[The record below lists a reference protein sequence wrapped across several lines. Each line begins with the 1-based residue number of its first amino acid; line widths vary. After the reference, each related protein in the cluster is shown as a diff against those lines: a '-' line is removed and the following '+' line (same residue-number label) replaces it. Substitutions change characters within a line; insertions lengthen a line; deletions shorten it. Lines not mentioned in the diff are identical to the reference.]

1 VPHQTTFALLGMTPI
16 GSIGRAKQTSS
27 RRVINRQIVVSRIA
41 KHRWRTADA
50 PDWIH
55 LTRTEET

>member
-1 VPHQTTFALLGMTPI
+1 MTPI